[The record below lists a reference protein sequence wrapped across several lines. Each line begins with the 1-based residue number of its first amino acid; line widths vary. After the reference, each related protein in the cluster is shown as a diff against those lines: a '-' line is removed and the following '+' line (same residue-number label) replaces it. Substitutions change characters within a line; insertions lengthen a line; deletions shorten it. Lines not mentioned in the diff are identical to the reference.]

1 MTNAENKTYST
12 PDEVKGV
19 VRLKDALNTKTYKQ
33 NAGSEGS
40 TKHKKN
46 YTLLYN
52 LSTKVSL
59 ISLVN
64 CYF

>member
-1 MTNAENKTYST
+1 MTNAENRTYST

-40 TKHKKN
+40 TKHKKKIIP
-46 YTLLYN
+46 YSIT
-52 LSTKVSL
+52 SQPK
-59 ISLVN
+59 
-64 CYF
+64 FH